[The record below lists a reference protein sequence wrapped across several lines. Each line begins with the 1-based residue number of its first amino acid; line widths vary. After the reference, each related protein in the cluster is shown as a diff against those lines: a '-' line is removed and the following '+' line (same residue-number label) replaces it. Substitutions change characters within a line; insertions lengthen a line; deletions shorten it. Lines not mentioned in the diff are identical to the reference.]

1 MSLAH
6 VKSFYARLNN
16 DAAFRAQIKGVK
28 NKEECS
34 QIVKA
39 NGYYFTQEEFEEYTT
54 QVLESANAE
63 DELGV
68 ISDQELAAVVGGRAA
83 QPLYGGIIPPF
94 YL

>member
-6 VKSFYARLNN
+6 VKSFYERLNN
-16 DAAFRAQIKGVK
+16 DEAFRAQIQNVK

-39 NGYYFTQEEFEEYTT
+39 HGYYFTQEEFEEYTIE
-54 QVLESANAE
+54 VLESANAE
-63 DELGV
+63 DELRA

-83 QPLYGGIIPPF
+83 QPLYGVIIPP
-94 YL
+94 YRL